1 MPVYTDVVNTSIVVT
16 AGVAKFQFALVD
28 SDGYMQG
35 PAGAL
40 AQGAQRGMGIA
51 AGIKRAGGTANDPR
65 TLQSTGDDGIFRI
78 NWIFPAEADGNLD
91 LAFAPFNMDFLAKI
105 TSSKV
110 YSDGEWNTVGMEVNT
125 DPSEAQLCLLVNV
138 QAKEADADM
147 GKTRWFNVCYPLI
160 CLYPRFGL
168 HEEATDATWQ
178 YTGVPSRSAKTPWG
192 VAFDIA
198 NWGFTRAPRF
208 VSTSRLPMTQHAL
221 VGNASANV
229 MNLDYTPA
237 SDDTGYVVKVYKEGV
252 PLTPTTGFTVNP
264 GLKTITLAVT
274 PTAGQRVVAR
284 YETFDLI

>member
-1 MPVYTDVVNTSIVVT
+1 MPVYTDVVNTSVVVT

-28 SDGYMQG
+28 SDGYMNG
-35 PAGAL
+35 PAGLL

-51 AGIKRAGGTANDPR
+51 QGIKRAGGTANDPR
-65 TLQSTGDDGIFRI
+65 TLFSTGDDGVFKI
-78 NWIFPAEADGNLD
+78 NWIFPAESHGNLD
-91 LAFAPFNMDFLAKI
+91 LNFAPFNMDFLALI

-110 YSDGEWNTVGMEVNT
+110 YADGEWNTVGMEVNT
-125 DPSEAQLCLLVNV
+125 DPSEAQLCLLINV

-147 GKTRWFNVCYPLI
+147 GKTRWFNLCYPLI
-160 CLYPRFGL
+160 CLYPRFGQ

-178 YTGVPSRSAKTPWG
+178 YTGVPSTSAKTPWG
-192 VAFDIA
+192 VAFDTT
-198 NWGFTRAPRF
+198 NWGYTRTPRF

-221 VGNASANV
+221 IGNGAATV

-252 PLTPTTGFTVNP
+252 ALTPTTGFTVNP
-264 GLKTITLAVT
+264 GLKKITLAVA

-284 YETFDLI
+284 YETHDLI